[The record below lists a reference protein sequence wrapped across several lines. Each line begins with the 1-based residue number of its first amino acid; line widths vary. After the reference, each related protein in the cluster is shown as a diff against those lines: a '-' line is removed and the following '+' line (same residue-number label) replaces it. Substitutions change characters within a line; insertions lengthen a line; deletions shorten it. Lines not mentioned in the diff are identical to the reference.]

1 MNSYFVYNAND
12 TMKKL
17 GNQRIA
23 EYIDAREPIK
33 DITDAYTSERNKNSE
48 IYRIATQYAYDM
60 LLDIF
65 ALGVMYGIRKERQR
79 KKGRK

>member
-12 TMKKL
+12 TMKVL
-17 GNQRIA
+17 GRQPIT
-23 EYIDAREPIK
+23 EYVDAVKAIR
-33 DITDAYTSERNKNSE
+33 DVTNVYTARCNKHFGL
-48 IYRIATQYAYDM
+48 YRIAVHAAYDM

-65 ALGVMYGIRKERQR
+65 VLGVMYGIRKERQR

>member
-1 MNSYFVYNAND
+1 MNSYFVYNANA

-17 GNQRIA
+17 GKQRIT
-23 EYIDAREPIK
+23 EYVDAREPIRN
-33 DITDAYTSERNKNSE
+33 ITDVYTSECNENSE

-65 ALGVMYGIRKERQR
+65 VLGVMHGVRKERQR